1 MDFNNKSK
9 YYPSRLGVDFCGFI
23 TYETHRRLRKRS
35 KDGMRKKIKKWK
47 REYESG
53 AISIKHIQTSWNS
66 WLGHIHHA
74 NCYQLM
80 KRYKEKLSFL
90 DHDKDLEL

>member
-53 AISIKHIQTSWNS
+53 AISIKDIQTSWTYS
-66 WLGHIHHA
+66 S
-74 NCYQLM
+74 Y
-80 KRYKEKLSFL
+80 
-90 DHDKDLEL
+90 